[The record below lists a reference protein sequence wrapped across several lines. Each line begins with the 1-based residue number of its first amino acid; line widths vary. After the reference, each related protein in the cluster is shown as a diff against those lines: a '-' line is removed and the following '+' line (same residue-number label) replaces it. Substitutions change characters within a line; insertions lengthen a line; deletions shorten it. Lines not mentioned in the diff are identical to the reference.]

1 MDGGGGIRTAHS
13 QTGVTM
19 ALCVYC
25 CCDAPRLQ
33 ADTGE
38 ELQPLVERPPSY
50 AQHETGTLLQP
61 TGVRANY
68 VVETYLEASRALGRG
83 RSAIGRGRQFL
94 GMLTRYGFRA
104 RPSDDGF
111 CLASDLMRTLRAHP
125 HTLVVK
131 AESACHCTVPSVCYA
146 CLAYPAEQLEE
157 TLRTVLAD
165 YHSHD

>member
-1 MDGGGGIRTAHS
+1 MDGSGGIRTAHS
-13 QTGVTM
+13 QAGVTM
-19 ALCVYC
+19 ALCMYC
-25 CCDAPRLQ
+25 CCDVSR
-33 ADTGE
+33 
-38 ELQPLVERPPSY
+38 PLVAGEGELLPLVDRPPSY
-50 AQHETGTLLQP
+50 AQHEAATLMQP
-61 TGVRANY
+61 TGVRPNY

-83 RSAIGRGRQFL
+83 RTAIGRGRQFL

-125 HTLVVK
+125 QTSAVK
-131 AESACHCTVPSVCYA
+131 TESACQCTMPSVCYG
-146 CLAYPAEQLEE
+146 CLSYPAEDLEQ